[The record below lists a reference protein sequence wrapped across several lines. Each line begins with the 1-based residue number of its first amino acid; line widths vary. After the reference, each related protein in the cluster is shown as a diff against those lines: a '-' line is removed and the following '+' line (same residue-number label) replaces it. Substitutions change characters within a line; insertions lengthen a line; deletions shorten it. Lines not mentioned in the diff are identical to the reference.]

1 MKNNIKWL
9 AAVYMAIFTIGFY
22 SCDDGY
28 DLTYKG
34 GLGLNLLELKQASEL
49 WNGRECNLFTE
60 LSKSNKEA
68 DNFSY
73 KLNIALYQNR
83 NADKNATVNL
93 IVNKDSLSK
102 VIAKAKA
109 GEDGAYEKYKE
120 AELLPEEFYL
130 LPSDKLELLAGTK
143 LSDDLELLVYS
154 EKMISLVQKEER
166 NMTFVLPLKIVDSS
180 SYTINDKV
188 NSLMLFFQVKYVA
201 PETGPEYLPDPN
213 PAPEELSDNL
223 KLVWNEE
230 FNYEG
235 VPNPD
240 VWRFEEGF
248 QRNQELQWYSDK
260 NGVCDGEVLV
270 ITGKRE
276 RVDNP
281 NYQAGS
287 SDWKTN
293 REYAEYTSSSI
304 VTKEY
309 RFRKGTMLVRAK
321 IPTESGAW
329 PAIWT
334 TGGSKDSWC
343 WEWPLGGEIDILEYY
358 FVNGVQSLHANACWG
373 SDTRWSAKWD
383 SYNRP
388 LSDFTKK
395 DANWAEKYHIW
406 RMDWDDNY
414 IKLYLDD
421 ELMNEIDLSKT
432 NNGSG
437 GLNDWWRGSW
447 RNPFKDAGNDGEGFG
462 QQLFLNL
469 ALGGNGGTPAI
480 SKFPLEYKVD
490 YVRVYQNK

>member
-304 VTKEY
+304 VT
-309 RFRKGTMLVRAK
+309 
-321 IPTESGAW
+321 
-329 PAIWT
+329 
-334 TGGSKDSWC
+334 
-343 WEWPLGGEIDILEYY
+343 
-358 FVNGVQSLHANACWG
+358 N
-373 SDTRWSAKWD
+373 
-383 SYNRP
+383 
-388 LSDFTKK
+388 
-395 DANWAEKYHIW
+395 
-406 RMDWDDNY
+406 
-414 IKLYLDD
+414 
-421 ELMNEIDLSKT
+421 IDLEKARCLL
-432 NNGSG
+432 
-437 GLNDWWRGSW
+437 GLRYRQNQVHGLLFGLLVAVRI
-447 RNPFKDAGNDGEGFG
+447 AGV
-462 QQLFLNL
+462 
-469 ALGGNGGTPAI
+469 GNGLWVA
-480 SKFPLEYKVD
+480 K
-490 YVRVYQNK
+490 